1 MLRHSAKA
9 DYTRKEEKLAST
21 TISKNKIKKS
31 VGDTIVDILI
41 YVILGLIAL
50 STVLP
55 FLYVVAGSF
64 ATEKELTEKAFFII
78 PTVWSANAYRYAIH
92 TANIL
97 RGLKNSF
104 ILTIAG
110 TTLCMLMSLMFAFSL
125 SKSHLRGRN
134 WIMNMVIVTML
145 FGGGMIPSF
154 IVFKAYG
161 LYNTYWALILPG
173 LISPFNMIIIK
184 KFFQGLPVELDEA
197 AYMDGANDLQIFVK
211 VALPLSKPVIASI
224 SLFYGVG
231 FWNDYFGAMIYLQ
244 DAIKYPIQIQLR
256 SIILLSSN
264 IADASFDYD
273 MNGTPPSKAVKMA
286 CTVIATLPILCIYP
300 FVQKYFTKG
309 VMVGAVKG

>member
-1 MLRHSAKA
+1 M
-9 DYTRKEEKLAST
+9 DCTRKEEKLAST
-21 TISKNKIKKS
+21 TVSKNKIKKS
-31 VGDTIVDILI
+31 AGDTIVDIII
-41 YVILGLIAL
+41 YVVLGLIAL

-55 FLYVVAGSF
+55 FIYVVAGSF
-64 ATEKELTEKAFFII
+64 ATEKELTERAFFLI

-97 RGLKNSF
+97 RGLKNSV
-104 ILTIAG
+104 ILTISG

-125 SKSHLRGRN
+125 SKSHFRGRN

-161 LYNTYWALILPG
+161 IYNTYWALILPG
-173 LISPFNMIIIK
+173 LISPFNMVIIK
-184 KFFQGLPVELDEA
+184 KFFQGLPTELDEA

-244 DAIKYPIQIQLR
+244 DALKYPIQIQLR

-264 IADASFDYD
+264 IADATFDYD

-286 CTVIATLPILCIYP
+286 CTVIATLPILCVYP